1 MTVISMAQNVY
12 MVSMA
17 FLVPLRKVKA
27 KYIWQRLKHNN
38 KEQDDEKVTTLETPF
53 ALYPNASCR
62 YWVVEGCAD
71 IYPVTPNVFYFRSC
85 YNGIDTIVREITVTP
100 LLMELNLGKKG
111 CHQYFLVLKVS
122 VDKVFGKKKSQYS
135 SLDFCTEFDIVN
147 LKKAFF
153 DRDRNGL
160 SMNEYGFGTYL
171 YDWLRIILLELEGQ
185 KRRDIQLSYTVID
198 VSTQKVNVTATQN
211 TIAAINEEFM
221 TAYYRNYRQSPIDDY
236 LRQNIVLLQRN
247 SVVRETSVPEAHFVY
262 GMLYAN
268 DNFMMAD
275 RNAVGRIV
283 NMVYS
288 NNKVEKYWADD
299 ETIVHVKV
307 GSPYYCSLE
316 HHKQELIGN
325 LKKEL
330 PTLLDMGM
338 LIVVKLR
345 LQRFKLGHRYLSAQ
359 EIEDSLG
366 VVADFLYG
374 KLFNLTE
381 LDERMDYFVEQFHL
395 HRMFNEL
402 QRVVVPRKNSKE
414 IGFLHNM
421 NIWVLL
427 VGLFTLLATVIGL
440 FVTLLKS

>member
-1 MTVISMAQNVY
+1 MMVISMVQNVY

-17 FLVPLRKVKA
+17 FLVPLRKLKA
-27 KYIWQRLKHNN
+27 KYVWQQLKHDNN
-38 KEQDDEKVTTLETPF
+38 DQDNNYVTTLDTPF
-53 ALYPNASCR
+53 VLYPNASCR
-62 YWVVEGCAD
+62 CWRTEGSAD

-160 SMNEYGFGTYL
+160 SMNEYGLGTYL
-171 YDWLRIILLELEGQ
+171 YDWLRIILLKLEGQ

-283 NMVYS
+283 NMAYS

-299 ETIVHVKV
+299 ETIVHVKT

-316 HHKQELIGN
+316 HHKQILTGN
-325 LKKEL
+325 LKREL
-330 PTLLDMGM
+330 PTLLDIGM
-338 LIVVKLR
+338 LIVIKLR
-345 LQRFKLGHRYLSAQ
+345 LQHFNLRHRHLSAQ
-359 EIEDSLG
+359 EIEGSFG
-366 VVADFLYG
+366 MIADFLYG
-374 KLFNLTE
+374 KLFNQTE
-381 LDERMDYFVEQFHL
+381 MDMRMDYFVEQFHL
-395 HRMFNEL
+395 HRMFNEI
-402 QRVVVPRKNSKE
+402 QRVVIPRKNSME
-414 IGFLHNM
+414 IAFLHSM

-427 VGLFTLLATVIGL
+427 VGVLTLLVTIISL
-440 FVTLLKS
+440 FVTLLND

>member
-1 MTVISMAQNVY
+1 MVQNVY

-17 FLVPLRKVKA
+17 FLVPLRKLKA
-27 KYIWQRLKHNN
+27 KYVWQQLKHDNN
-38 KEQDDEKVTTLETPF
+38 DQDNNYVTTLDTPF
-53 ALYPNASCR
+53 VLYPNASCR
-62 YWVVEGCAD
+62 CWRTEGSAD

-160 SMNEYGFGTYL
+160 SMNEYGLGTYL
-171 YDWLRIILLELEGQ
+171 YDWLRIILLKLEGQ

-283 NMVYS
+283 NMAYS

-299 ETIVHVKV
+299 ETIVHVKT
-307 GSPYYCSLE
+307 GSPYYCTLE
-316 HHKQELIGN
+316 HHKQTLSGD
-325 LKKEL
+325 LKREL
-330 PTLLDMGM
+330 PLLLDISV
-338 LIVVKLR
+338 LIVIKLR
-345 LQRFKLGHRYLSAQ
+345 LQRFNLRHRRLSAQ
-359 EIEDSLG
+359 DIEDSFG
-366 VVADFLYG
+366 VIADFLYG
-374 KLFNLTE
+374 KLFNLIE
-381 LDERMDYFVEQFHL
+381 LDQRMDYFVEQFHL
-395 HRMFNEL
+395 HRMFNEI
-402 QRVVVPRKNSKE
+402 QRVVIPRKNSME
-414 IGFLHNM
+414 IAFLHSM

-427 VGLFTLLATVIGL
+427 VGVLTLLVI
-440 FVTLLKS
+440 FVNIKL

>member
-1 MTVISMAQNVY
+1 MVISMVQNVY

-17 FLVPLRKVKA
+17 FLVPLRKLKA
-27 KYIWQRLKHNN
+27 KYVWQQLKHDNN
-38 KEQDDEKVTTLETPF
+38 DQDNNYVTTLDTPF
-53 ALYPNASCR
+53 VLYPNASCR
-62 YWVVEGCAD
+62 CWRTEGSAD

-171 YDWLRIILLELEGQ
+171 YDWLRIILLKLEGQ

-283 NMVYS
+283 NMAYS
-288 NNKVEKYWADD
+288 NNKVEKYWTDD
-299 ETIVHVKV
+299 ETIVHVKT
-307 GSPYYCSLE
+307 GSPYYCTLE
-316 HHKQELIGN
+316 HHKQTLSGD
-325 LKKEL
+325 LKREL
-330 PTLLDMGM
+330 PLLLDISV
-338 LIVVKLR
+338 LIVIKLR
-345 LQRFKLGHRYLSAQ
+345 LQRFNLRHRRLSAQ
-359 EIEDSLG
+359 DIEDSFG
-366 VVADFLYG
+366 VIADFLYG
-374 KLFNLTE
+374 KLFNLIE
-381 LDERMDYFVEQFHL
+381 LDQRMDYFVEQFHL
-395 HRMFNEL
+395 HRMFNEI
-402 QRVVVPRKNSKE
+402 QRVVIPRKNSME
-414 IGFLHNM
+414 IAFLHSM

-427 VGLFTLLATVIGL
+427 VGVLTLLVTIISL
-440 FVTLLKS
+440 FVTLLND

>member
-1 MTVISMAQNVY
+1 MVISMVQNVY

-17 FLVPLRKVKA
+17 FLVPLRKLKA
-27 KYIWQRLKHNN
+27 KYVWQQLKHDNN
-38 KEQDDEKVTTLETPF
+38 DQDNNYVTTLDTPF
-53 ALYPNASCR
+53 VLYPNASCR
-62 YWVVEGCAD
+62 CWRTEGSAD

-171 YDWLRIILLELEGQ
+171 YDWLRIILLKLEGQ

-283 NMVYS
+283 NMAYS

-299 ETIVHVKV
+299 ETIVHVKT
-307 GSPYYCSLE
+307 GSPYYCTLE
-316 HHKQELIGN
+316 HHKQTLSGD
-325 LKKEL
+325 LKREL
-330 PTLLDMGM
+330 PLLLDISV
-338 LIVVKLR
+338 LIVIKLR
-345 LQRFKLGHRYLSAQ
+345 LQRFNLRHRRLSAQ
-359 EIEDSLG
+359 DIEDSFG
-366 VVADFLYG
+366 VIADFLYG
-374 KLFNLTE
+374 KLFNLIE
-381 LDERMDYFVEQFHL
+381 LDQRMDYFVEQFHL
-395 HRMFNEL
+395 HRMFNEI
-402 QRVVVPRKNSKE
+402 QRVVIPRKNSME
-414 IGFLHNM
+414 IAFLHSM

-427 VGLFTLLATVIGL
+427 VGVLTLLVTIISL
-440 FVTLLKS
+440 FVTLLND

>member
-27 KYIWQRLKHNN
+27 KYVWQRLKHNN

-71 IYPVTPNVFYFRSC
+71 IYPVTSNVFYFHSC
-85 YNGIDTIVREITVTP
+85 YNGVDTIVREITVTP
-100 LLMELNLGKKG
+100 LLMELNLGKK
-111 CHQYFLVLKVS
+111 HSRQYFLVLKVS
-122 VDKVFGKKKSQYS
+122 VDKVFGKKKTQYS
-135 SLDFCTEFDIVN
+135 SSDFCTEFDIVN

-153 DRDRNGL
+153 DRGGNGL
-160 SMNEYGFGTYL
+160 CMNEYGFGTYL
-171 YDWLRIILLELEGQ
+171 YDWLRIILLEIEGQ
-185 KRRDIQLSYTVID
+185 RRRDVQLSYTVIG
-198 VSTQKVNVTATQN
+198 VSTQKINVTATQN
-211 TIAAINEEFM
+211 TIAAVNEDFM
-221 TAYYRNYRQSPIDDY
+221 AAYYRNYAQSPINDY
-236 LRQNIVLLQRN
+236 LQQHIYLLQRN
-247 SVVRETSVPEAHFVY
+247 GVVQESSVPKTHFVY

-275 RNAVGRIV
+275 RNAVERIV

-345 LQRFKLGHRYLSAQ
+345 LQRFNLGHRYLSAQ

-402 QRVVVPRKNSKE
+402 QGVVVPRKNSME

-427 VGLFTLLATVIGL
+427 VGLFTLLVTIIGL
-440 FVTLLKS
+440 LVTLLKN

>member
-1 MTVISMAQNVY
+1 MMVISMVQNVY

-17 FLVPLRKVKA
+17 FLVPLRKLKA
-27 KYIWQRLKHNN
+27 KYVWQQLKHDNN
-38 KEQDDEKVTTLETPF
+38 DQDNNYVTTLDTPF
-53 ALYPNASCR
+53 VLYPNASCR
-62 YWVVEGCAD
+62 CWRTEGSAD

-171 YDWLRIILLELEGQ
+171 YDWLRIILLKLEGQ

-283 NMVYS
+283 NMAYS

-299 ETIVHVKV
+299 ETIVHVKT
-307 GSPYYCSLE
+307 GSPYYCTLE
-316 HHKQELIGN
+316 HHKQTLSGD
-325 LKKEL
+325 LKREL
-330 PTLLDMGM
+330 PLLLDISV
-338 LIVVKLR
+338 LIVIKLR
-345 LQRFKLGHRYLSAQ
+345 LQRFNLRHRRLSAQ
-359 EIEDSLG
+359 DIEDSFG
-366 VVADFLYG
+366 VIADFLYG
-374 KLFNLTE
+374 KLFNLIE
-381 LDERMDYFVEQFHL
+381 LDQRMDYFVEQFHL
-395 HRMFNEL
+395 HRMFNEI
-402 QRVVVPRKNSKE
+402 QRVVIPRKNSME
-414 IGFLHNM
+414 IAFLHSM

-427 VGLFTLLATVIGL
+427 VGVLTLLVTIISL
-440 FVTLLKS
+440 FVTLLND

>member
-1 MTVISMAQNVY
+1 MMVISMVQNVY

-17 FLVPLRKVKA
+17 FLVPLRKLKA
-27 KYIWQRLKHNN
+27 KYVWQQLKHDNN
-38 KEQDDEKVTTLETPF
+38 DQDNNYVTTLDTPF
-53 ALYPNASCR
+53 VLYPNASCR
-62 YWVVEGCAD
+62 CWRTEGSAD
-71 IYPVTPNVFYFRSC
+71 IYSVTPNVFYFRSC

-171 YDWLRIILLELEGQ
+171 YDWLRIILLKLEGQ

-283 NMVYS
+283 NMAYS

-299 ETIVHVKV
+299 ETIVHVKT
-307 GSPYYCSLE
+307 GSPYYCTLE
-316 HHKQELIGN
+316 HHKQTLSGD
-325 LKKEL
+325 LKREL
-330 PTLLDMGM
+330 PLLLDISV
-338 LIVVKLR
+338 LIVIKLR
-345 LQRFKLGHRYLSAQ
+345 LQRFNLRHRRLSAQ
-359 EIEDSLG
+359 DIEDSFG
-366 VVADFLYG
+366 VIADFLYG
-374 KLFNLTE
+374 KLFNLIE
-381 LDERMDYFVEQFHL
+381 LDQRMDYFVEQFHL
-395 HRMFNEL
+395 HRMFNEI
-402 QRVVVPRKNSKE
+402 QRVVIPRKNSME
-414 IGFLHNM
+414 IAFLHSM

-427 VGLFTLLATVIGL
+427 VGVLTLLVTIISL
-440 FVTLLKS
+440 FVTLLND

>member
-1 MTVISMAQNVY
+1 MVISMVQNVY

-17 FLVPLRKVKA
+17 FLVPLRKLKA
-27 KYIWQRLKHNN
+27 KYVWQQLKHDNN
-38 KEQDDEKVTTLETPF
+38 DQDNNYVTTLDTPF
-53 ALYPNASCR
+53 VLYPNASCR
-62 YWVVEGCAD
+62 CWRTEGSAD

-160 SMNEYGFGTYL
+160 SMNEYGLGTYL
-171 YDWLRIILLELEGQ
+171 YDWLRIILLKLEGQ

-283 NMVYS
+283 NMAYS

-299 ETIVHVKV
+299 ETIVHVKT
-307 GSPYYCSLE
+307 GSPYYCTLE
-316 HHKQELIGN
+316 HHKQTLSGD
-325 LKKEL
+325 LKREL
-330 PTLLDMGM
+330 PLLLDISV
-338 LIVVKLR
+338 LIVIKLR
-345 LQRFKLGHRYLSAQ
+345 LQRFNLRHRRLSAQ
-359 EIEDSLG
+359 DIEDSFG
-366 VVADFLYG
+366 VIADFLYG
-374 KLFNLTE
+374 KLFNLIE
-381 LDERMDYFVEQFHL
+381 LDQRMDYFVEQFHL
-395 HRMFNEL
+395 HRMFNEI
-402 QRVVVPRKNSKE
+402 QRVVIPRKNSME
-414 IGFLHNM
+414 IAFLHSM

-427 VGLFTLLATVIGL
+427 VGVLTLLVI
-440 FVTLLKS
+440 FVNIKL

>member
-27 KYIWQRLKHNN
+27 KYVWQRLKHNN

-71 IYPVTPNVFYFRSC
+71 IYPVTSNVFYFHFC
-85 YNGIDTIVREITVTP
+85 YNGVDTIVREITVTP
-100 LLMELNLGKKG
+100 LLMELNLGKK
-111 CHQYFLVLKVS
+111 HSRQYFLVLKVS
-122 VDKVFGKKKSQYS
+122 VDKVFGKKKTQYS
-135 SLDFCTEFDIVN
+135 SSDFCTEFDIVN

-153 DRDRNGL
+153 DRGRNGL
-160 SMNEYGFGTYL
+160 CMNEYGFGTYL
-171 YDWLRIILLELEGQ
+171 YDWLRIILLEIEGQ
-185 KRRDIQLSYTVID
+185 RRRDVQLSYTVID
-198 VSTQKVNVTATQN
+198 VSTQKINVTATQN
-211 TIAAINEEFM
+211 TIAAVNEDFM
-221 TAYYRNYRQSPIDDY
+221 AAYYRNYAQSPINDY
-236 LRQNIVLLQRN
+236 LQQHIYLLQRN
-247 SVVRETSVPEAHFVY
+247 GVVQESSVPETHFVY

-275 RNAVGRIV
+275 RNAVERIV

-345 LQRFKLGHRYLSAQ
+345 LQRFNLGHRYLSAQ

-402 QRVVVPRKNSKE
+402 QGVVVPRKNSME

>member
-1 MTVISMAQNVY
+1 MVISMVQNVY

-17 FLVPLRKVKA
+17 FLVPLRKLKA
-27 KYIWQRLKHNN
+27 KYVWQQLKHDNN
-38 KEQDDEKVTTLETPF
+38 DQDNNYVTTLDTPF
-53 ALYPNASCR
+53 VLYPNASCR
-62 YWVVEGCAD
+62 CWRTEGSAD

-171 YDWLRIILLELEGQ
+171 YDWLRIILLKLEGQ

-283 NMVYS
+283 NMAYS

-299 ETIVHVKV
+299 ETIVHVKT
-307 GSPYYCSLE
+307 GSPYYCTLE
-316 HHKQELIGN
+316 HHKQTLSGD
-325 LKKEL
+325 LKREL
-330 PTLLDMGM
+330 PLLLDISV
-338 LIVVKLR
+338 LIVIKLR
-345 LQRFKLGHRYLSAQ
+345 LQRFNLRHRRLSAQ
-359 EIEDSLG
+359 DIEDSFG
-366 VVADFLYG
+366 VIADFLYG
-374 KLFNLTE
+374 KLFNLIE
-381 LDERMDYFVEQFHL
+381 LDQRMDYFVEQFHL
-395 HRMFNEL
+395 HRMFNEI
-402 QRVVVPRKNSKE
+402 QRVVIPRKNSME
-414 IGFLHNM
+414 IAFLHSM
-421 NIWVLL
+421 NIGVLL
-427 VGLFTLLATVIGL
+427 VGVLTLLVTIISL
-440 FVTLLKS
+440 FVTLLND

>member
-27 KYIWQRLKHNN
+27 KYVWQRLKHNN

-171 YDWLRIILLELEGQ
+171 YDWLRIILLKLEGQ

-283 NMVYS
+283 NMAYS

-299 ETIVHVKV
+299 ETIVHVKT
-307 GSPYYCSLE
+307 GSPYYCTLE
-316 HHKQELIGN
+316 HHKQTLSGD
-325 LKKEL
+325 LKREL
-330 PTLLDMGM
+330 PLLLDISV
-338 LIVVKLR
+338 LIVIKLR
-345 LQRFKLGHRYLSAQ
+345 LQRFNLRHRRLSAQ
-359 EIEDSLG
+359 DIEDSFG

-374 KLFNLTE
+374 KLFNLIE
-381 LDERMDYFVEQFHL
+381 LDQRMDYFVEQFHL
-395 HRMFNEL
+395 HRMFNEI
-402 QRVVVPRKNSKE
+402 QRVVIPRKNSME
-414 IGFLHNM
+414 IAFLHSM

-427 VGLFTLLATVIGL
+427 VGVLTLLVTIISL
-440 FVTLLKS
+440 FVTLLND

>member
-1 MTVISMAQNVY
+1 MVISMVQNVY

-17 FLVPLRKVKA
+17 FLVPLRKLKA
-27 KYIWQRLKHNN
+27 KYVWQQLKHDNN
-38 KEQDDEKVTTLETPF
+38 DQDNNYVTTLDTPF
-53 ALYPNASCR
+53 VLYPNASCR
-62 YWVVEGCAD
+62 CWRTEGSAD

-160 SMNEYGFGTYL
+160 SMNEYGLGTYL
-171 YDWLRIILLELEGQ
+171 YDWLRIILLKLEGQ

-283 NMVYS
+283 NMAYS

-299 ETIVHVKV
+299 ETIVHVKT
-307 GSPYYCSLE
+307 GSPYYCTLE
-316 HHKQELIGN
+316 HHKQTLSGD
-325 LKKEL
+325 LKREL
-330 PTLLDMGM
+330 PLLLDISV
-338 LIVVKLR
+338 LIVIKLR
-345 LQRFKLGHRYLSAQ
+345 LQRFNLRHRRLSAQ
-359 EIEDSLG
+359 DIEDSFG
-366 VVADFLYG
+366 VIADFLYG
-374 KLFNLTE
+374 KLFNLIE
-381 LDERMDYFVEQFHL
+381 LDQRMDYFVEQFHL
-395 HRMFNEL
+395 HRMFNEI
-402 QRVVVPRKNSKE
+402 QRVVIPRKNSME
-414 IGFLHNM
+414 IAFLHSM

-427 VGLFTLLATVIGL
+427 VGVLTLLVTIISL
-440 FVTLLKS
+440 FVTLLND

>member
-1 MTVISMAQNVY
+1 MVQNVY

-17 FLVPLRKVKA
+17 FLVPLRKLKA
-27 KYIWQRLKHNN
+27 KYVWQQLKHDNN
-38 KEQDDEKVTTLETPF
+38 DQDNNYVTTLDTPF
-53 ALYPNASCR
+53 VLYPNASCR
-62 YWVVEGCAD
+62 CWRTEGSAD

-160 SMNEYGFGTYL
+160 SMNEYGLGTYL
-171 YDWLRIILLELEGQ
+171 YDWLRIILLKLEGQ

-283 NMVYS
+283 NMAYS

-299 ETIVHVKV
+299 ETIVHVKT
-307 GSPYYCSLE
+307 GSPYYCTLE
-316 HHKQELIGN
+316 HHKQTLSGD
-325 LKKEL
+325 LKREL
-330 PTLLDMGM
+330 PLLLDISV
-338 LIVVKLR
+338 LIVIKLR
-345 LQRFKLGHRYLSAQ
+345 LQRFNLRHRRLSAQ
-359 EIEDSLG
+359 DIEDSFG
-366 VVADFLYG
+366 VIADFLYG
-374 KLFNLTE
+374 KLFNLIE
-381 LDERMDYFVEQFHL
+381 LDQRMDYFVEQFHL
-395 HRMFNEL
+395 HRMFNEI
-402 QRVVVPRKNSKE
+402 QRVVIPRKNSME
-414 IGFLHNM
+414 IAFLHSM

-427 VGLFTLLATVIGL
+427 VGVLTLLVTIISL
-440 FVTLLKS
+440 FVTLLND

>member
-1 MTVISMAQNVY
+1 MA
-12 MVSMA
+12 
-17 FLVPLRKVKA
+17 
-27 KYIWQRLKHNN
+27 
-38 KEQDDEKVTTLETPF
+38 
-53 ALYPNASCR
+53 
-62 YWVVEGCAD
+62 
-71 IYPVTPNVFYFRSC
+71 
-85 YNGIDTIVREITVTP
+85 
-100 LLMELNLGKKG
+100 
-111 CHQYFLVLKVS
+111 
-122 VDKVFGKKKSQYS
+122 
-135 SLDFCTEFDIVN
+135 
-147 LKKAFF
+147 
-153 DRDRNGL
+153 
-160 SMNEYGFGTYL
+160 
-171 YDWLRIILLELEGQ
+171 
-185 KRRDIQLSYTVID
+185 
-198 VSTQKVNVTATQN
+198 
-211 TIAAINEEFM
+211 
-221 TAYYRNYRQSPIDDY
+221 AYYRNYAQSPINDY
-236 LRQNIVLLQRN
+236 LQQHIYLLQRN
-247 SVVRETSVPEAHFVY
+247 GVVQESSVPETHFVY

-275 RNAVGRIV
+275 RNAVERIV

-345 LQRFKLGHRYLSAQ
+345 LQRFNLGHRYLSAQ

-402 QRVVVPRKNSKE
+402 QGVVVPRKNSME

>member
-1 MTVISMAQNVY
+1 MMVISMAQNVY
-12 MVSMA
+12 MLSMA
-17 FLVPLRKVKA
+17 FLVPLRKLKA
-27 KYIWQRLKHNN
+27 KYVCLQTKKDKN
-38 KEQDDEKVTTLETPF
+38 DDRVTALDTPF
-53 ALYPNASCR
+53 VLYPNASCR
-62 YWVVEGCAD
+62 CWIIEGSAD
-71 IYPVTPNVFYFRSC
+71 RYPVTSNVFFFRSC

-185 KRRDIQLSYTVID
+185 KRKDIQLSYTVID

-283 NMVYS
+283 NMAYS

-299 ETIVHVKV
+299 ETIVHVKT

-316 HHKQELIGN
+316 HHKQILTGN
-325 LKKEL
+325 LKREL
-330 PTLLDMGM
+330 PTLLDIGM
-338 LIVVKLR
+338 LIVIKLR
-345 LQRFKLGHRYLSAQ
+345 LQHFNLRHRHLSAQ
-359 EIEDSLG
+359 EIEGSFG
-366 VVADFLYG
+366 MIADFLYG
-374 KLFNLTE
+374 KLFNQTE
-381 LDERMDYFVEQFHL
+381 MDMRMDYFVEQFRL
-395 HRMFNEL
+395 HRMFNEI
-402 QRVVVPRKNSKE
+402 QRVVIPKKNSME
-414 IGFLHNM
+414 IAFLHGM

-427 VGLFTLLATVIGL
+427 VGILTLLTTIIGL
-440 FVTLLKS
+440 FVTLLKN

>member
-1 MTVISMAQNVY
+1 MMVISMIQNVY

-17 FLVPLRKVKA
+17 FLVPLRKLKA
-27 KYIWQRLKHNN
+27 KYVWQQLKHDNN
-38 KEQDDEKVTTLETPF
+38 DQDNNYVTTLDTPF
-53 ALYPNASCR
+53 VLYPNASCR
-62 YWVVEGCAD
+62 CWRTEGSAD

-185 KRRDIQLSYTVID
+185 KRKDIQLSYTVID

-283 NMVYS
+283 NMAYS

-299 ETIVHVKV
+299 ETIVHVKT

-316 HHKQELIGN
+316 HHKQILTGN
-325 LKKEL
+325 LKREL
-330 PTLLDMGM
+330 PTLLDIGM
-338 LIVVKLR
+338 LIVIKLR
-345 LQRFKLGHRYLSAQ
+345 LQHFNLRHRHLSAQ
-359 EIEDSLG
+359 EIEGSFG
-366 VVADFLYG
+366 MIADFLYG
-374 KLFNLTE
+374 KLFNQTE
-381 LDERMDYFVEQFHL
+381 MDMRMDYFVEQFRL
-395 HRMFNEL
+395 HRMFNEI
-402 QRVVVPRKNSKE
+402 QRVVIPKKNSME
-414 IGFLHNM
+414 IAFLHGM

-427 VGLFTLLATVIGL
+427 VGILTLLTTIIGL
-440 FVTLLKS
+440 FVTLLKN

>member
-1 MTVISMAQNVY
+1 MVQNVY

-17 FLVPLRKVKA
+17 FLVPLRKLKA
-27 KYIWQRLKHNN
+27 KYVWQQLKHDNN
-38 KEQDDEKVTTLETPF
+38 DQDNNYVTTLDTPF
-53 ALYPNASCR
+53 VLYPNASCR
-62 YWVVEGCAD
+62 CWRTEGSAD

-171 YDWLRIILLELEGQ
+171 YDWLRIILLKLEGQ

-283 NMVYS
+283 NMAYS

-299 ETIVHVKV
+299 ETIVHVKT
-307 GSPYYCSLE
+307 GSPYYCTLE
-316 HHKQELIGN
+316 HHKQTLSGD
-325 LKKEL
+325 LKREL
-330 PTLLDMGM
+330 PLLLDISV
-338 LIVVKLR
+338 LIVIKLR
-345 LQRFKLGHRYLSAQ
+345 LQRFNLRHRRLSAQ
-359 EIEDSLG
+359 DIEDSFG
-366 VVADFLYG
+366 VIADFLYG
-374 KLFNLTE
+374 KLFNLIE
-381 LDERMDYFVEQFHL
+381 LDQRMDYFVEQFHL
-395 HRMFNEL
+395 HRMFNEI
-402 QRVVVPRKNSKE
+402 QRVVIPRKNSME
-414 IGFLHNM
+414 IAFLHSM

-427 VGLFTLLATVIGL
+427 VGVLTLLVTIISL
-440 FVTLLKS
+440 FVTLLND